1 MKKTFCAAL
10 IAASFSAAPSANAV
24 DFDVQITNLSNGIYF
39 TPFLVAEHPAG
50 NNLFMPG
57 QPASDSNLSCP
68 TTERPPDYKDM
79 PGEVVRCS
87 FL

>member
-57 QPASDSNLSCP
+57 
-68 TTERPPDYKDM
+68 
-79 PGEVVRCS
+79 EVVRCS